1 MTSDGASNSR
11 HGGAAGVLSD
21 PQQAAGGG
29 MQPQGIDQDKND
41 QKVDPNEE
49 PLVKKL
55 WRTYDLARKFD
66 ENFRKQVA
74 IDRRYAAGTSDLA
87 WAVTTNLIGAFID
100 ILVALLYARNPDVSV
115 RKSPQVDESNTYQ
128 QQVFARTLEIVIS
141 SLWKRGNLK
150 QSVRKGVR
158 SVLSNAEGWIKAT
171 MVSEK

>member
-1 MTSDGASNSR
+1 MTSGASNSR

-74 IDRRYAAGTSDLA
+74 IDRRYAAGRIFPGLKMFCGSSACLTARCCPRPKARRPTQPARISTPIVRRTSSGLWTRSSTTRT
-87 WAVTTNLIGAFID
+87 WAPSFVANLF
-100 ILVALLYARNPDVSV
+100 
-115 RKSPQVDESNTYQ
+115 
-128 QQVFARTLEIVIS
+128 
-141 SLWKRGNLK
+141 RG
-150 QSVRKGVR
+150 
-158 SVLSNAEGWIKAT
+158 W
-171 MVSEK
+171 

>member
-29 MQPQGIDQDKND
+29 MQPQGVDQGKND

-49 PLVKKL
+49 PVVKKL

-100 ILVALLYARNPDVSV
+100 ILTALLYAKDPEVSC
-115 RKSPQVDESNTYQ
+115 KKATQVDESNTQ
-128 QQVFARTLEIVIS
+128 QIETFAQTL
-141 SLWKRGNLK
+141 
-150 QSVRKGVR
+150 
-158 SVLSNAEGWIKAT
+158 
-171 MVSEK
+171 